1 MKIHF
6 MRDMM
11 NFWIFG
17 WASIGIL
24 YVSNDLVE
32 LCFGKNYVLGIEIPF
47 VIALNFYTVG
57 MQNAVWTFKQTLGLF
72 KYGKF
77 LQIFTALINILFSVL
92 LGYRFGLVG
101 ILFATF
107 IARLFTNLWYD
118 PYVVFKYGFYKKP
131 LEYLYSYF
139 KYLVILILIVIICGI
154 SCNMINGGIVYRV
167 IVKCLICSFLP
178 NFICILMFYRRKE
191 FRYLTDLIKRI
202 FCIVCKNKFNK
213 DRLEAE
219 I

>member
-1 MKIHF
+1 
-6 MRDMM
+6 
-11 NFWIFG
+11 
-17 WASIGIL
+17 
-24 YVSNDLVE
+24 
-32 LCFGKNYVLGIEIPF
+32 
-47 VIALNFYTVG
+47 